1 MSKLE
6 QRQTTGILRD
16 PRPKSLFAFGGEV
29 EDVMGAV
36 TGAAK

>member
-1 MSKLE
+1 MTKLE
-6 QRQTTGILRD
+6 QRQTTGRLRD
-16 PRPKSLFAFGGEV
+16 PRPESLFALLGEA